1 MSEVIWNNILATGY
15 LVTWIVT
22 LVWYQRK
29 SHTFD
34 GGTAIMSTYIMYAIF
49 SLLTLNDYMFSD
61 LFLPLKVFPYIYL
74 YCMLMIALS
83 PAIYIHHK
91 PVREIESPQ
100 TSILAITSIIIII
113 SSILLVPDIIANFG
127 TGFVKLFTETD
138 AGKDAYMEQA
148 KDAEDAGSGISNIP
162 DQRWNDKSG
171 S

>member
-1 MSEVIWNNILATGY
+1 MSQVIWDNILTTGY

-91 PVREIESPQ
+91 Q
-100 TSILAITSIIIII
+100 
-113 SSILLVPDIIANFG
+113 
-127 TGFVKLFTETD
+127 
-138 AGKDAYMEQA
+138 YHYQ
-148 KDAEDAGSGISNIP
+148 
-162 DQRWNDKSG
+162 
-171 S
+171 